1 MRILAGF
8 DPLTGDLL
16 PENSP
21 WKNKDIYDALRTLTE
36 NSNAQIDY
44 SDQDC
49 DDDDCFFSFLRTFVY
64 ELAEN
69 YDVSCR
75 WLSFRHTNFT

>member
-36 NSNAQIDY
+36 NSNARID
-44 SDQDC
+44 DGDEDC
-49 DDDDCFFSFLRTFVY
+49 DDDDCIFPF
-64 ELAEN
+64 
-69 YDVSCR
+69 
-75 WLSFRHTNFT
+75 